1 MSGLYC
7 VASGGARAQDEQI
20 NVSTGYCMIDAF
32 TREKKIVC
40 FGESGLLE
48 NEPTAPAEQA
58 HTTQRQ

>member
-1 MSGLYC
+1 MTVRQSPAQNFTPDLC
-7 VASGGARAQDEQI
+7 VAHFS
-20 NVSTGYCMIDAF
+20 
-32 TREKKIVC
+32 

>member
-1 MSGLYC
+1 MLSLRWNSFTDIFSIWRRGEIEC
-7 VASGGARAQDEQI
+7 
-20 NVSTGYCMIDAF
+20 NVHVHD
-32 TREKKIVC
+32 

>member
-1 MSGLYC
+1 MIHHISGDTVTLTVYRVFLY
-7 VASGGARAQDEQI
+7 
-20 NVSTGYCMIDAF
+20 
-32 TREKKIVC
+32 

>member
-1 MSGLYC
+1 MLDM
-7 VASGGARAQDEQI
+7 GG
-20 NVSTGYCMIDAF
+20 
-32 TREKKIVC
+32 